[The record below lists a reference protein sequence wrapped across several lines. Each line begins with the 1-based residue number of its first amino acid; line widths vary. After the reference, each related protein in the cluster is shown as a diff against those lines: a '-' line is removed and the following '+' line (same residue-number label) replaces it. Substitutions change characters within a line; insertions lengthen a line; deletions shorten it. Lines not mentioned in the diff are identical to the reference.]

1 MHLLLLPMMIR
12 SGWFIG
18 MSYMA
23 GLPPN
28 LPGLLIAALFL
39 GGYATWL
46 LAKPG
51 TWKESLPYVQASNT
65 CNMIWMCIMA
75 LFVYMYHLSPDL
87 HVDSPEVQ
95 RISSALQWKG
105 VSDGA
110 LQSIEW
116 ILDGTCLVLGG
127 VCIANIKPYID
138 IQVQKRKKTG
148 SVLQA
153 EEKDSERS
161 LFRAAAPRKRRI

>member
-1 MHLLLLPMMIR
+1 MHLLLLPMMMR

-39 GGYATWL
+39 GGYALWV

-75 LFVYMYHLSPDL
+75 LSVYMYHFSPDL
-87 HVDSPEVQ
+87 VHGDSPEVQ
-95 RISSALQWKG
+95 RISWALQWKG
-105 VSDGA
+105 VSDKA
-110 LQSIEW
+110 LQLMEW

-138 IQVQKRKKTG
+138 IQVKKRKKTG
-148 SVLQA
+148 SVPQA
-153 EEKDSERS
+153 EEKDSQKIYG
-161 LFRAAAPRKRRI
+161 AARKRRI